1 MSTRKRTLSLLL
13 VLAMLT
19 LAFAAILPVAADV
32 TLAED
37 GEIEDYRYQTVTGTN
52 VKTSEET
59 DLRFLFSI
67 DETKLN
73 DYTAV
78 GFVFSKSDDDPVKVD
93 SPKVNYKEVTA
104 VYSAVIANSE
114 EIPAPDGRYWVAVKL
129 SEIPHASFAT
139 EIYVRPF
146 VEDGEGTRYG
156 ETKHINVCEAL
167 GHTHE
172 AASLLCPHCDGC
184 DLDVDFPEVVVVNN
198 AEATD
203 VYLRAS
209 YHDEILAGGKH
220 FYPDESN
227 GFEGNDLYVEFSILW
242 NQAFAD
248 NCVGHLESGN
258 SRANGDGSVKWAWM
272 TMTNN
277 GGDGQSDCRYA
288 GGFEICD
295 LGTIEY
301 PAGVSMAGS
310 GSAFDQFPNLAG
322 ADSAN
327 PEYGWHRVTFKLHQE
342 VTNVAALEA
351 DATAGATAAQYKLTG
366 TYYIDGV
373 KLAQL
378 SYSGDGSKY
387 WGTPGKKSSNKNLDS
402 MYKGLFSARSDGN
415 GNVVYKDLFELNA
428 VAGSK
433 YSTHAYIGFIGV
445 VANNPEVPGYIVYGD
460 VSFTCG
466 TLVQD
471 VERAADPTVATIAP
485 VGYGL
490 PTNVYY
496 QFKND

>member
-1 MSTRKRTLSLLL
+1 MHFKKGALAILL
-13 VLAMLT
+13 VLAMVT
-19 LAFAAILPVAADV
+19 VAFAAILPVAADV

-37 GEIEDYRYQTVTGTN
+37 GEIEDYRYQTVIGTN

-78 GFVFSKSDDDPVKVD
+78 GFVFSKRNDPVKVD
-93 SPKVNYKEVTA
+93 GVKPNYTTSTT
-104 VYSAVIANSE
+104 VYSSVTANSE
-114 EIPAPDGRYWVAVKL
+114 AIPAPDGRYWVAIKL
-129 SEIPHASFAT
+129 SEITHADFAT
-139 EIYVRPF
+139 EIYIRPY
-146 VEDGEGTRYG
+146 VEDGSGTRYG

-172 AASLLCPHCDGC
+172 ATLLTPRCSGC
-184 DLDVDFPEVVVVNN
+184 DLDVDSPTVLVVNN
-198 AEATD
+198 TEATD
-203 VYLRAS
+203 IILQAS
-209 YHDEILAGGKH
+209 YEDEILAGGKH
-220 FYPDESN
+220 FYPDVSN
-227 GFEGNDLYVEFSILW
+227 GYNGNKLYVEFSILW

-248 NCVGHLESGN
+248 NCKGTLWSGN
-258 SRANGDGSVKWAWM
+258 ARAEGASSVKWAWM
-272 TMTNN
+272 TMNN
-277 GGDGQSDCRYA
+277 GGDGKSDCKYA
-288 GGFEICD
+288 GGFEVSD

-301 PAGVSMAGS
+301 PAGVSMAGGS
-310 GSAFDQFPNLAG
+310 SAFNQFPNLAG
-322 ADSAN
+322 ANSAN
-327 PEYGWHRVTFKLHQE
+327 PEWGWHRVTFQLHQV

-351 DATAGATAAQYKLTG
+351 DATAGKTAAQYKLTG

-378 SYSGDGSKY
+378 SYSGTGDN
-387 WGTPGKKSSNKNLDS
+387 WGKPGKLDSEKNLDS

-415 GNVVYKDLFELNA
+415 GNVVYKDLFELND

-433 YSTHAYIGFIGV
+433 YSTHAFIGFMGV
-445 VANNPEVPGYIVYGD
+445 KANDAEVPGYIVYGD